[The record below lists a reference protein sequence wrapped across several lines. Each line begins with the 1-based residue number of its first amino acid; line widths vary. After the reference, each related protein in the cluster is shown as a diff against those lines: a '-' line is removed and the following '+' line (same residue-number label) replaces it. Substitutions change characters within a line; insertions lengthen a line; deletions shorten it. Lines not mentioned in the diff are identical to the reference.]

1 MLLHLPLISYCSLIY
16 EQDKITA
23 TIRLEKQAII
33 YILDSS
39 VNKESEYYTNEYH
52 NVSSVTEKRG
62 V

>member
-1 MLLHLPLISYCSLIY
+1 MSQRLRARIVTVVISTT
-16 EQDKITA
+16 TA

-39 VNKESEYYTNEYH
+39 VNKEPEYYTNEYH